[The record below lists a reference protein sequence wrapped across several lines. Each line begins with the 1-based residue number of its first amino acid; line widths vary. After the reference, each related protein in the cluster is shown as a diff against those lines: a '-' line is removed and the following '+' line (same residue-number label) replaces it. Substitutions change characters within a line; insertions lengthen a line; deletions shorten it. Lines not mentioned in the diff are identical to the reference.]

1 MTTVQPVSIYSKTKV
16 DRAGRLFANQI
27 ARFAEDPGHFDDL
40 AVLEEAEQAIDV
52 IEWWRSEHA
61 KPLSRVAANLR
72 YYVGEE
78 GSPVVAQRLK
88 RVPTIAGKLLR
99 EPAMK
104 LSRMADIGGVRA
116 ILPDQAAVYRVA
128 GRLRRNWTI
137 KRVRDYA
144 AEPKEDGY
152 RALHLISRN
161 RSRLIEIQ
169 LRTPNQDFWA
179 NQIETLSRTAFP
191 GLKFGQGPAEVRD
204 FMLGYAE
211 ITAQEDL
218 GLASSEE
225 TLERVKEHAIKMVNL
240 VYSDES

>member
-1 MTTVQPVSIYSKTKV
+1 MPASSKTKV
-16 DRAGRLFANQI
+16 DRAGRLFADQI
-27 ARFAEDPGHFDDL
+27 SRYAEDPDHFDDPSAL
-40 AVLEEAEQAIDV
+40 DQAREAVAV

-72 YYVGEE
+72 CYVAEAGK
-78 GSPVVAQRLK
+78 PVVAQRLK

-104 LSRMADIGGVRA
+104 LSRMAGIGGVRA
-116 ILPDQAAVYRVA
+116 ILPDQEVA
-128 GRLRRNWTI
+128 YQVASRLRRNWTI
-137 KRVRDYA
+137 IRVRDYV

-152 RALHLISRN
+152 RALHLISRH

-169 LRTPNQDFWA
+169 LRTPHQDTWA
-179 NQIETLSRTAFP
+179 NLIETLSRTSFP
-191 GLKFGQGPAEVRD
+191 GLKFGQGPAELREFLFD
-204 FMLGYAE
+204 FAE

-225 TLERVKEHAIKMVNL
+225 TLERVKERAIMLVNL
-240 VYSDES
+240 VSSNEP